1 MSSYREKE
9 HRFIL
14 NLDLVRAKLLR
25 CNFFYDVKNLV
36 YKKIKPHQIGSVL
49 VFGISK
55 FEIDLCWLCYGENSS
70 CG

>member
-14 NLDLVRAKLLR
+14 NLYLVREKLLR
-25 CNFFYDVKNLV
+25 CNFFYHVKNLI
-36 YKKIKPHQIGSVL
+36 YKKITPHKIGSLL